1 MPQYTFTSTESFVKG
16 EVQAIADKENRSL
29 SEMIDIL
36 LRRAVKE
43 RYRKIIKKNEQIHI
57 QDKPHDKCQVNTGG

>member
-1 MPQYTFTSTESFVKG
+1 MPQFTFTSTNDFIRG
-16 EVQAIADKENRSL
+16 EVQPIADKENRSL

-43 RYRKIIKKNEQIHI
+43 KYRKGTKKNGQNNI
-57 QDKPHDKCQVNTGG
+57 QHNTADPR

>member
-1 MPQYTFTSTESFVKG
+1 MPQFTFTSTDAFIRG

-29 SEMIDIL
+29 SEMIDLL

-43 RYRKIIKKNEQIHI
+43 RYRKIIKKNEQSHI
-57 QDKPHDKCQVNTGG
+57 QDKSTNPC

>member
-1 MPQYTFTSTESFVKG
+1 MPQFTFTSTDAFIRG

-29 SEMIDIL
+29 SEMIDLL

-57 QDKPHDKCQVNTGG
+57 QNNPSN

>member
-1 MPQYTFTSTESFVKG
+1 MPQFTFTSTDAFIRG
-16 EVQAIADKENRSL
+16 EVQAIADKESRSL

-43 RYRKIIKKNEQIHI
+43 RYRKIIKKNEQSHI
-57 QDKPHDKCQVNTGG
+57 QDNPTNPC

>member
-1 MPQYTFTSTESFVKG
+1 MPQFTFTSTDAFIRG
-16 EVQAIADKENRSL
+16 EVQAIADKNNRSL

-43 RYRKIIKKNEQIHI
+43 RYRKIIKKNEQIYI
-57 QDKPHDKCQVNTGG
+57 QNNPSN

>member
-1 MPQYTFTSTESFVKG
+1 MPQFTFTSTDAFIRG

-43 RYRKIIKKNEQIHI
+43 RYRKIIKKNEQSHI
-57 QDKPHDKCQVNTGG
+57 QDNSTNPC